1 MSWENRDRI
10 AHIFQI
16 KSLYDDVILSDL
28 VFVFFPNISFVL
40 LNAAEH
46 CADIFT
52 DLSMITSRLLSTEE
66 ASILEA
72 ITAYA

>member
-1 MSWENRDRI
+1 M
-10 AHIFQI
+10 
-16 KSLYDDVILSDL
+16 ILSGL

-40 LNAAEH
+40 LNAAEY